1 MVESCF
7 MVGAILSVSR
17 SVCRAP
23 AFFGLQAC
31 LRGETSR
38 GPWSARIA
46 RAARARYD
54 GAMPSHDD
62 SGDGGPVAAPPFAQ
76 LVTTL
81 RARPQPRRR
90 GRRGADDAPAA
101 PPPPPSIEEQL
112 DRAEICSRSGRIDD
126 AIEIC
131 NALRTALV
139 AGGDPQSVGWCDF
152 VLSLSHLNAGRAKE
166 AVIAGYRAIGKLE
179 PGMKL
184 MRGLTVLASA
194 LARTG
199 DAGGALEL
207 LERAKKLLAHVAS
220 PRDRCLFWVNCGST
234 FHALGDMEQ
243 AVKHSLLADGLLA
256 EFDDPYLH
264 AAVKMNLL
272 VQRLILAV
280 AGCHGVETPE
290 LTELLAAASA
300 MVERLVTAGQ
310 HYSVAKGSED
320 IADAYI
326 ALGQYE
332 KAREAL
338 QVGVKSADAAKAGPD
353 RGILELRLGRIERLA
368 GQYRRAQAHIGL
380 ALELLAESAL
390 LKELAEAHLENSL
403 LNEERQHWR
412 AALDSYRESAQIRER
427 LLVAQSDARV
437 HALEVRLEL
446 VRAQR
451 D

>member
-1 MVESCF
+1 
-7 MVGAILSVSR
+7 
-17 SVCRAP
+17 
-23 AFFGLQAC
+23 
-31 LRGETSR
+31 LRG
-38 GPWSARIA
+38 
-46 RAARARYD
+46 
-54 GAMPSHDD
+54 
-62 SGDGGPVAAPPFAQ
+62 
-76 LVTTL
+76 
-81 RARPQPRRR
+81 RPQPRRPS
-90 GRRGADDAPAA
+90 RRAAGDGHAP

-131 NALRTALV
+131 NALRPSLV
-139 AGGDPQSVGWCDF
+139 AGSDPQSVGWCDF

-207 LERAKKLLAHVAS
+207 LERAKKLLAQISS

-300 MVERLVTAGQ
+300 MVERLVAAGQ

-326 ALGQYE
+326 VLGQYE

-338 QVGVKSADAAKAGPD
+338 QVGVKAADAAKAGPD

-427 LLVAQSDARV
+427 LLIAQSDARV

-446 VRAQR
+446 VRGGTGER
-451 D
+451 

>member
-1 MVESCF
+1 
-7 MVGAILSVSR
+7 
-17 SVCRAP
+17 
-23 AFFGLQAC
+23 
-31 LRGETSR
+31 
-38 GPWSARIA
+38 
-46 RAARARYD
+46 
-54 GAMPSHDD
+54 
-62 SGDGGPVAAPPFAQ
+62 
-76 LVTTL
+76 
-81 RARPQPRRR
+81 
-90 GRRGADDAPAA
+90 
-101 PPPPPSIEEQL
+101 
-112 DRAEICSRSGRIDD
+112 
-126 AIEIC
+126 
-131 NALRTALV
+131 
-139 AGGDPQSVGWCDF
+139 VGWCDF

-166 AVIAGYRAIGKLE
+166 AVIAGYRAIGKLA

-199 DAGGALEL
+199 DAGGSLEL
-207 LERAKKLLAHVAS
+207 LERAKTLLAHVAS

-280 AGCHGVETPE
+280 AGCHGVETAE

-326 ALGQYE
+326 ALGKYE

-338 QVGVKSADAAKAGPD
+338 QIGVKSADAAKAGPD

-427 LLVAQSDARV
+427 LLIAQSDARV

-446 VRAQR
+446 VRAQGH
-451 D
+451 

>member
-1 MVESCF
+1 MPPQDDSPGGKPAAE
-7 MVGAILSVSR
+7 
-17 SVCRAP
+17 P
-23 AFFGLQAC
+23 AFGDLAGA
-31 LRGETSR
+31 L
-38 GPWSARIA
+38 SAR
-46 RAARARYD
+46 
-54 GAMPSHDD
+54 
-62 SGDGGPVAAPPFAQ
+62 PP
-76 LVTTL
+76 
-81 RARPQPRRR
+81 PRRR
-90 GRRGADDAPAA
+90 GRRAADDGQAA

-131 NALRTALV
+131 NALRPALV
-139 AGGDPQSVGWCDF
+139 AGSDPQSLGWCDF

-207 LERAKKLLAHVAS
+207 LERAKKLLAHVSS

-290 LTELLAAASA
+290 LTELLSAASA

-326 ALGQYE
+326 ALGKYE

-427 LLVAQSDARV
+427 LLIAQSDARV

-446 VRAQR
+446 VRAQGA
-451 D
+451 

>member
-1 MVESCF
+1 
-7 MVGAILSVSR
+7 
-17 SVCRAP
+17 
-23 AFFGLQAC
+23 
-31 LRGETSR
+31 
-38 GPWSARIA
+38 
-46 RAARARYD
+46 
-54 GAMPSHDD
+54 MPPPDD
-62 SGDGGPVAAPPFAQ
+62 SPAGKPATAPPIAE
-76 LVTTL
+76 LAGAL
-81 RARPQPRRR
+81 RARAQPRRR
-90 GRRGADDAPAA
+90 GRRAADDGPSAT
-101 PPPPPSIEEQL
+101 PPPSIEEQL

-126 AIEIC
+126 AIDIC
-131 NALRTALV
+131 NALRPALV
-139 AGGDPQSVGWCDF
+139 AGGDPRSVGWCDF
-152 VLSLSHLNAGRAKE
+152 VLALSHLNAGRAKE

-207 LERAKKLLAHVAS
+207 LERAKKLLAQISS

-300 MVERLVTAGQ
+300 MVERLVAAGQ

-326 ALGQYE
+326 ALGKYE

-427 LLVAQSDARV
+427 LLIAQSDARV

-446 VRAQR
+446 VRGGSGDR
-451 D
+451 